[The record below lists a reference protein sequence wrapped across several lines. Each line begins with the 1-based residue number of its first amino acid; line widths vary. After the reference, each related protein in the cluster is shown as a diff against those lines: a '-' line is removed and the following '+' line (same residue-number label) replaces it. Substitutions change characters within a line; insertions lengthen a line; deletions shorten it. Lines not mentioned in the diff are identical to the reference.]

1 MATISLVSTH
11 PVAETQSDRE
21 SFKTVLLFCC
31 CGLAASLGLL
41 TLGVD
46 LSAAWLYRAHLSLDL

>member
-1 MATISLVSTH
+1 MTTILLVSTH
-11 PVAETQSDRE
+11 PAVESQSDRE

-31 CGLAASLGLL
+31 CGLAASIGLL

-46 LSAAWLYRAHLSLDL
+46 LSAAWL